1 MLSAPHQVPQLHSR
15 LGPTQTLTGNLGFR
29 SAVITKLGTYT
40 ARNAHLSARVISSYD
55 HKWFPVVKKTQE
67 TYGEKNCQTYGYSL
81 SSSQK
86 SNWKLEK
93 EFGFSLLILV
103 LLFEINGFF
112 SLYFQYLQRNY
123 PLRCSISRKVS
134 NTFISIWKV
143 FFFLFS
149 QTQTSHPSFLI
160 IAFSFLCW
168 NILWKWKN
176 QCCQIS
182 SASEERKCNSW
193 HQDLNSAGF

>member
-1 MLSAPHQVPQLHSR
+1 MVSLQPHREPSCSVTTYRETPIIPSQKGQQMLSAPHQVPQLHSR

-112 SLYFQYLQRNY
+112 F
-123 PLRCSISRKVS
+123 P
-134 NTFISIWKV
+134 
-143 FFFLFS
+143 LFS
-149 QTQTSHPSFLI
+149 IFAKKLSL
-160 IAFSFLCW
+160 
-168 NILWKWKN
+168 
-176 QCCQIS
+176 
-182 SASEERKCNSW
+182 EM
-193 HQDLNSAGF
+193 

>member
-134 NTFISIWKV
+134 NSFISTWKV
-143 FFFLFS
+143 FFF
-149 QTQTSHPSFLI
+149 SFLP
-160 IAFSFLCW
+160 
-168 NILWKWKN
+168 NTN
-176 QCCQIS
+176 IS
-182 SASEERKCNSW
+182 SFIFNYCLFFLMLKHTLEVEKSVLPDFFSLRRKKM
-193 HQDLNSAGF
+193 